1 VQNQVESVDET
12 VIAVESHAVEA
23 AVEVSDPGKEK
34 QFGLARREIMEPN
47 TFDKSFLF
55 TFFFVLKTFTILQ
68 ICIFSRKILQKWFLV
83 EE

>member
-12 VIAVESHAVEA
+12 VLAVESRAVEA

-55 TFFFVLKTFTILQ
+55 TFFVFKTFTILQ

>member
-1 VQNQVESVDET
+1 VESVDET
-12 VIAVESHAVEA
+12 VLAVESRAVEA

-55 TFFFVLKTFTILQ
+55 TFFCFKNIYHFTNLH
-68 ICIFSRKILQKWFLV
+68 FFKENHTKMVFG
-83 EE
+83 